1 MKSQVNYENAE
12 LDGEYLKTELWKDFE
27 DREEQMRILRR
38 DLAPGSNNYDDDYNQ
53 YNVVFNSRSFSGMD
67 NNPRMKELFVEL
79 EGWVENILGADR
91 IEKKQMKLYKGTT
104 KKWQI
109 LDDAVF
115 DRDQI
120 EKL

>member
-1 MKSQVNYENAE
+1 LKSQVNYENAE